1 MDVKYH
7 KAALLLLSKTCYGGY
22 IGLFFAVNYKENKH
36 QGQLWRTEEFII
48 HVKNLLLKLGTLLF
62 FIRICWLTGLITCF
76 SVVTIWTSKVPSGTE
91 GIQKERQSNLPDL
104 LPAFIH
110 ITCWTLEDL
119 SILGLGSVISP
130 HQRPL
135 SSYSILLYLWGPFK
149 GLRRF
154 PYLLSKST
162 GKQCSSSAGG
172 DQTLL
177 SARTRR
183 LSGVKLWGGACLIRG
198 LSRAKVCAFTA
209 RPCVCEF
216 ASQAHPAGF
225 NPD

>member
-1 MDVKYH
+1 M
-7 KAALLLLSKTCYGGY
+7 
-22 IGLFFAVNYKENKH
+22 FFCCDHLNLH
-36 QGQLWRTEEFII
+36 SSLWHRDHSER
-48 HVKNLLLKLGTLLF
+48 K
-62 FIRICWLTGLITCF
+62 
-76 SVVTIWTSKVPSGTE
+76 
-91 GIQKERQSNLPDL
+91 RQSNLPDL

-135 SSYSILLYLWGPFK
+135 SSYSILLYLLGPFK

-177 SARTRR
+177 SARARR
-183 LSGVKLWGGACLIRG
+183 LSGVKLWGGARLIRG

-209 RPCVCEF
+209 WPCVCMCVSLL
-216 ASQAHPAGF
+216 ARPILQALILINTSGRADPRWPGHQAVCWQSS
-225 NPD
+225 